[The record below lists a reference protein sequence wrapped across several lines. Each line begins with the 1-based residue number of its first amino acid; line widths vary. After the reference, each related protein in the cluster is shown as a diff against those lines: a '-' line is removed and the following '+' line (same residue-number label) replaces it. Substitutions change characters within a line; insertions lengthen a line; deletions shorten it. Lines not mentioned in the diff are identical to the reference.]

1 MTSMLSSRQRGAV
14 RLAWRFIAPYRG
26 RVLGALLALLFTA
39 AITLSMGQGIK
50 LLVDQGLATQSP
62 AALRHSLLLFFV
74 LVLALAFGT
83 YTRFYLVSWIGERVV
98 ADIRRRVFD
107 HLIELH
113 PGFYESN
120 RSSEIQ
126 SRLTADTTLLQSVI
140 GSSLSM
146 ALRNLIMLIGGSIL
160 LVVTNPKLS
169 GIVLLALPLVVAPI
183 LLFGRRVRALSRQS
197 QDRVADVGSYVGE
210 VLGQIKTVQAYNHQ
224 DEDKRRF
231 GESAEAA
238 FDVARK
244 RIAQRSWLITVVIV
258 LVLGAVGVM
267 LWVGGM
273 DVIAGRISGGELAAF
288 VFYSLIVGS
297 SFGTLSEVIGEL
309 QRAAG
314 AAERIGELLRSRNA
328 IVAPERPQPLQRPV
342 QGRIELQGVRFAYPS
357 RADSYAIDGVDLQ
370 VAAGETLAL
379 VGPSGAGK
387 STLFDLLLR
396 FFDPQQGRIL
406 IDGVPID
413 QLDPRELRACFA
425 LVSQTPAL
433 FYGSIEDNIRYGR
446 LDASQAEV
454 EAAARAAHAHE
465 FIQRLPQGYQ
475 THLGEAG
482 LGLSGGQRQRLAI
495 ARALLADAPILLLDE
510 ATSALDAES
519 EHLIQQALPSLM
531 AGRTTLVIAHR
542 LATVK
547 QADRIAVIERGR
559 LAAIGRHW
567 PACRADRQQ
576 RAVCAPGRA
585 AVRQLALRLDGGGG
599 AGRGDDDRRHG
610 QPLPPEQLL
619 AEEDQ
624 ATERGD
630 RRLQAHQHAEGT
642 RGHACQGDHFQ
653 AVRQRR

>member
-1 MTSMLSSRQRGAV
+1 MISMLSSRQRGAI
-14 RLAWRFIAPYRG
+14 RLAWRFVAPYRG
-26 RVLGALLALLFTA
+26 RVLGALLALMFTA

-62 AALRHSLLLFFV
+62 AALRQSLLLFFV

-146 ALRNLIMLIGGSIL
+146 ALRNLIMLIGGSVL

-169 GIVLLALPLVVAPI
+169 GIVLAALPLVVAPI

-231 GESAEAA
+231 GDSAEAA

-244 RIAQRSWLITVVIV
+244 RIAQRAWLITVVIV

-314 AAERIGELLRSRNA
+314 AAERIGELLRAGNA
-328 IVAPERPQPLQRPV
+328 IVAPEQPQHLPQPV
-342 QGRIELQGVRFAYPS
+342 QGRIELQAVRFAYPS
-357 RADSYAIDGVDLQ
+357 RSDSYAIDGIDLQ

-396 FFDPQQGRIL
+396 FFDPQGGRIL

-413 QLDPRELRACFA
+413 QLDPRELRASFA
-425 LVSQTPAL
+425 LVSQNPAL
-433 FYGSIEDNIRYGR
+433 FFGSVEDNIRYGR
-446 LDASQAEV
+446 LDASPAEV

-531 AGRTTLVIAHR
+531 TGRTTLVIAHR

-547 QADRIAVIERGR
+547 QANRIAVIEHGR
-559 LAAIGRHW
+559 LAAIGSH
-567 PACRADRQQ
+567 AE
-576 RAVCAPGRA
+576 
-585 AVRQLALRLDGGGG
+585 LIESN
-599 AGRGDDDRRHG
+599 
-610 QPLPPEQLL
+610 PLYARL
-619 AEEDQ
+619 AE
-624 ATERGD
+624 
-630 RRLQAHQHAEGT
+630 LQFGS
-642 RGHACQGDHFQ
+642 
-653 AVRQRR
+653 

>member
-1 MTSMLSSRQRGAV
+1 MTSLLSSRQRGAI

-39 AITLSMGQGIK
+39 AITLSIGQGIK

-62 AALRHSLLLFFV
+62 AALRQSLLLFFV

-146 ALRNLIMLIGGSIL
+146 ALRNLIMLVGGSVL

-169 GIVLLALPLVVAPI
+169 GIVLAALPLVVAPI

-224 DEDKRRF
+224 NEDKRRF

-288 VFYSLIVGS
+288 VFYALIVGS

-314 AAERIGELLRSRNA
+314 AAERIGELLRSSNA
-328 IVAPERPQPLQRPV
+328 IVAPEQPQHLPQPVR
-342 QGRIELQGVRFAYPS
+342 GRIELQGVRFAYPS
-357 RADSYAIDGVDLQ
+357 RSDSYAIDGIDLQ

-396 FFDPQQGRIL
+396 FFDPQAGRIL

-425 LVSQTPAL
+425 LVSQNPAL
-433 FYGSIEDNIRYGR
+433 FFGTVEDNIRYGR
-446 LDASQAEV
+446 LHASQAEV
-454 EAAARAAHAHE
+454 EAAARAAYAHE
-465 FIQRLPQGYQ
+465 FIERLPQGYQ

-510 ATSALDAES
+510 ATSAMDAES
-519 EHLIQQALPSLM
+519 EHLIQQALPTLM
-531 AGRTTLVIAHR
+531 SGRTTLVIAHR

-547 QADRIAVIERGR
+547 QAERIAVIERGR
-559 LAAIGRHW
+559 LAAIGSH
-567 PACRADRQQ
+567 A
-576 RAVCAPGRA
+576 
-585 AVRQLALRLDGGGG
+585 
-599 AGRGDDDRRHG
+599 
-610 QPLPPEQLL
+610 QLL
-619 AEEDQ
+619 AGSPLY
-624 ATERGD
+624 A
-630 RRLQAHQHAEGT
+630 RLAQLQFGEAG
-642 RGHACQGDHFQ
+642 
-653 AVRQRR
+653 

>member
-1 MTSMLSSRQRGAV
+1 MLSILSSRQRTAL
-14 RLAWRFIAPYRG
+14 RMAWRFVAPYRWH
-26 RVLGALLALLFTA
+26 VIGALVALMFTA

-50 LLVDQGLATQSP
+50 LLVDQGLATQS
-62 AALRHSLLLFFV
+62 AQALQQSIGLFFV
-74 LVLALAFGT
+74 LVLALAIGT
-83 YTRFYLVSWIGERVV
+83 FSRFYLVSWLGERVV
-98 ADIRRRVFD
+98 ADIRKRVFN
-107 HLIELH
+107 HLIDLH

-146 ALRNLIMLIGGSIL
+146 ALRNVIMLIGGSVL

-183 LLFGRRVRALSRQS
+183 LIFGRRVRALSRQS

-224 DEDKRRF
+224 NEDKRRF
-231 GESAEAA
+231 GLSAEAA
-238 FDVARK
+238 FDTARK
-244 RIAQRSWLITVVIV
+244 RIAQRAWLITVVIV

-288 VFYSLIVGS
+288 VFYSLIVGG

-314 AAERIGELLRSRNA
+314 AAERIAELLQARNEITPPA
-328 IVAPERPQPLQRPV
+328 NDGLQLAQPV
-342 QGRIELQGVRFAYPS
+342 QGRIELQGLRFAYPS
-357 RADSYAIDGVDLQ
+357 RPDSFAVDGIDLQ
-370 VAAGETLAL
+370 VAPGETLAL

-396 FFDPQQGRIL
+396 FFDPQAGNIL
-406 IDGVPID
+406 IDGQAIER
-413 QLDPRELRACFA
+413 LDPLALRSCFA
-425 LVSQTPAL
+425 LVSQNPAL
-433 FYGSIEDNIRYGR
+433 FFGTVEDNIRYGR
-446 LDASQAEV
+446 TDASHAEV
-454 EAAARAAHAHE
+454 EAAAKAAHAHE
-465 FIQRLPQGYQ
+465 FIMKLPEGYQ
-475 THLGEAG
+475 TQLGDAG

-495 ARALLADAPILLLDE
+495 ARALLVDAPILLLDE

-519 EHLIQQALPSLM
+519 EHLIQQALPRLM

-547 QADRIAVIERGR
+547 SADRIAVIEQGKLVAIGKHAELVASSPLYAR
-559 LAAIGRHW
+559 LA
-567 PACRADRQQ
+567 
-576 RAVCAPGRA
+576 
-585 AVRQLALRLDGGGG
+585 
-599 AGRGDDDRRHG
+599 
-610 QPLPPEQLL
+610 E
-619 AEEDQ
+619 
-624 ATERGD
+624 
-630 RRLQAHQHAEGT
+630 LQFNTDSVQTA
-642 RGHACQGDHFQ
+642 
-653 AVRQRR
+653 